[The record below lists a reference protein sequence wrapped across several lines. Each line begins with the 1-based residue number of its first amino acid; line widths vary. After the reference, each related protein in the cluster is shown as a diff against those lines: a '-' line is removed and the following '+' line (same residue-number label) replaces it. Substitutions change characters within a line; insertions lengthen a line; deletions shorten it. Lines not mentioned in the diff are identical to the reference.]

1 MNLILAEIAAEEAKK
16 NYHGD
21 TEAAIGNLQ
30 PIAELFEMEEDV
42 SLESLNG
49 DWSGAF
55 VYYCVALAEG
65 ALPIRYPDTRVH
77 ASFAKVEAWEEY
89 ARLPKIHLWRPFV
102 EAVEIGDIVV
112 FETAEAKPTQ
122 MGVVLAV
129 NGDCMDVA
137 VGNHRNHS
145 AIVERSTTEGVRGW
159 IRLED

>member
-1 MNLILAEIAAEEAKK
+1 MNQRLADVAAEEARK

-21 TEAAIGNLQ
+21 TDASIGNLQ
-30 PIAELFEMEEDV
+30 PIAELFEMEEEV

-55 VYYCVALAEG
+55 VYYCVEQTAG
-65 ALPIRYPDTRVH
+65 NLPIRYPDTRVH
-77 ASFAKVEAWEEY
+77 ASFAGVEAWEEY
-89 ARLPKIHLWRPFV
+89 ARLPKIRLWRSPA
-102 EAVEIGDIVV
+102 EPAEIGDVVV
-112 FETAEAKPTQ
+112 FERVEGKPAQ

-129 NGDCMDVA
+129 DGDRMDVA
-137 VGNHRNHS
+137 IGNYRNHS